1 MTAFDFSKIPNVT
14 LIICPV
20 DMRSGF
26 ASLAQYAQSIAEI
39 DVELG
44 QDIVVFISRNRRLV
58 KAIHTD
64 AYGRTL
70 ITFASLA
77 QYAQSIAEIDVE
89 LGQDI
94 VVFIS
99 RNRRLVKAIHTDAYG
114 RTLITRRLRAGSFEK
129 FLVRQQEQAK
139 VGFTAEEL
147 EKFLNGEALMVQKE
161 TFF

>member
-70 ITFASLA
+70 IT
-77 QYAQSIAEIDVE
+77 
-89 LGQDI
+89 
-94 VVFIS
+94 
-99 RNRRLVKAIHTDAYG
+99 
-114 RTLITRRLRAGSFEK
+114 RRLRVGSFEK

>member
-20 DMRSGF
+20 DMRSG
-26 ASLAQYAQSIAEI
+26 
-39 DVELG
+39 
-44 QDIVVFISRNRRLV
+44 
-58 KAIHTD
+58 
-64 AYGRTL
+64 
-70 ITFASLA
+70 FASLA

-161 TFF
+161 TFFWSFFDANQVKTAVKQLLNISSGTARKVDVLIASKGSLEPLEAITQ